1 MRLKNNLDEI
11 LYDRI
16 VESLLRGDYKMGQK
30 LTLDELAEKFEVSR
44 TPVVQAVKLL
54 SNDGILRSMSN
65 GRIYVPEYQPETVR
79 QICEVRQLMEGYA
92 LDTFLDGRGL
102 PAEQVV
108 PQLERCA
115 AQCNALGSEDK
126 FVEMA
131 TADRKFHRTLVES
144 AGNDVLTDIY
154 ARIQGRFIVA
164 NYLLR
169 PMRGWNFQATVDGH
183 AALLEAVR
191 RGDRAAAQ
199 AELKKHIDLLM
210 AYAERA

>member
-92 LDTFLDGRGL
+92 LDAFLDGRGL

-144 AGNDVLTDIY
+144 AGNDVLTEIY

-183 AALLEAVR
+183 AALLDAVR

>member
-1 MRLKNNLDEI
+1 MKVKNNLDEI

-16 VESLLRGDYKMGQK
+16 IESLLRGDYKMGQK

-79 QICEVRQLMEGYA
+79 QICDVRLLMEGHA
-92 LDTFLDGRGL
+92 LDIFLSGSGL
-102 PAEQVV
+102 PREQV
-108 PQLERCA
+108 LLRLDRYA
-115 AQCNALGSEDK
+115 AQCNELGVEEK

-131 TADRKFHRTLVES
+131 TADRRFHRTLVES
-144 AGNDVLTDIY
+144 AGNAVLTDIY
-154 ARIQGRFIVA
+154 DRVQGRFIVA

-169 PMRGWNFQATVDGH
+169 PSRSWHFQATVEGH
-183 AALLEAVR
+183 ADLLEAIR
-191 RGDRAAAQ
+191 SDDRETAQ
-199 AELKKHIDLLM
+199 AKLKEHIDLLM
-210 AYAERA
+210 AYSN